1 MDCCCGS
8 GVIFLAAASTLPQW
22 MVQLG
27 LVQFYGAD
35 IDETCVKMARLNCM
49 LYGMNGYGLK
59 CTLDITDKQIT
70 AQALAPLASLY
81 IEAKTAEL
89 ARLEEIKPQV
99 RSGVWQQAALFDS
112 VEA

>member
-1 MDCCCGS
+1 M
-8 GVIFLAAASTLPQW
+8 AAASTLPQW

-35 IDETCVKMARLNCM
+35 IDMMCVKMARLNCM

-59 CTLDITDKQIT
+59 CVMDMTPEQIT
-70 AQALAPLASLY
+70 AQVPPSLAPLY
-81 IEAKTAEL
+81 IEAKTAEPV
-89 ARLEEIKPQV
+89 RLDEITAQV
-99 RSGVWQQAALFDS
+99 RSGAWQQATLFES